1 MVRKTGRDDRGGRS
15 ILGALVATAFVVAF
29 SLPLSARAQ
38 DAGGGVSRESYHKAR
53 SVVDR
58 AVEAFGG
65 RERLETARDLA
76 LDIEGEL
83 HWRHQSLGPDPPYD
97 AEPFRATFI
106 HAPGRGRLVFENE
119 WRLGGGFRGHNRQ
132 VIVGDE
138 GFSLDLLRRTVSE
151 TPDPPPISDHFY
163 VERVPHLLLLR
174 VLESAGSLR
183 SLGPVEA
190 DGREAEA
197 IVAVDDGNQVTL
209 LFDPVTGLL
218 SAYERLI
225 SDPIDGDAVQLRA
238 WDGYRSI
245 DGVQV
250 PERYRQWIAGGLTQ
264 DLRFV
269 AVRFGESSASDS
281 LFERPPGFAP
291 APAPSWP
298 SRQVTEIAPG
308 VHFLEGV
315 APGYNMLSVEIGDS
329 LLVVEAPLG
338 SGAMET
344 AIEILREA
352 APGKPI
358 AYIVPT
364 HHHDDHAGGLRAF
377 VAAGATVVTTPGN
390 VEFFREMANA
400 SRTLDPDAL
409 AESPREPRIEPIQGK
424 ERVIEKGGHR
434 VEIHDI
440 GPSPHAEEMI
450 VAWLPEEGI
459 LFQGDLLNAGS
470 DGSLQ
475 PANDTTRHFARWL
488 EERGIR
494 PRTIVGVHS
503 PARSMADL
511 ERALVMPEGRE

>member
-1 MVRKTGRDDRGGRS
+1 MT
-15 ILGALVATAFVVAF
+15 IVVAF
-29 SLPLSARAQ
+29 PLPLSAQAQ
-38 DAGGGVSRESYHKAR
+38 DGSVGVSSESYRRA
-53 SVVDR
+53 R
-58 AVEAFGG
+58 AVVERAVQAFGG
-65 RERLETARDLA
+65 RERLDAARDLA

-97 AEPFRATFI
+97 AEPFRATFV
-106 HAPGRGRLVFENE
+106 HQPSRERLAYENE

-132 VIVGDE
+132 VIVGE
-138 GFSLDLLRRTVSE
+138 GGFSLDLLRRIVSD
-151 TPDPPPISDHFY
+151 TPDPPPIRDHFY

-174 VLESAGSLR
+174 ILESPGSFR
-183 SLGPVEA
+183 SLGSVEVH
-190 DGREAEA
+190 GRAHEA
-197 IVAVDDGNQVTL
+197 IAAIDDGNQVTL
-209 LFDPVTGLL
+209 LFDQVTGLL

-250 PERYRQWIAGGLTQ
+250 PGRYRQWIAGGLTQ

-269 AVRFGESSASDS
+269 EVRFGESSAADS
-281 LFERPPGFAP
+281 IFDRPPGFEP

-315 APGYNMLSVEIGDS
+315 APGYNMLSVELGDS

-338 SGAMET
+338 SAAMET
-344 AIEILREA
+344 AIEVLREA

-358 AYIVPT
+358 AFVVPT

-390 VEFFREMANA
+390 VEFFREMAKA
-400 SRTLDPDAL
+400 SRTIDPDAL
-409 AESPREPRIEPIQGK
+409 AKSPREPRIDPIQGK
-424 ERVIEKGGHR
+424 RRVIEKGGHR

-450 VAWLPEEGI
+450 VAWLPEKGI

-488 EERGIR
+488 QERGIR

-503 PARSMADL
+503 PARSLADL
-511 ERALVMPEGRE
+511 ERALTMLEGRE